1 MFKLPSR
8 TVATLGSAILL
19 SVATAPAPAQVVI
32 DDDVL
37 EFQRPP
43 ELLDLASATP
53 SLFSS
58 ASARV
63 DYLGSRRVPFLDC
76 PGDSFNFWVCREADY
91 FEVIFDSD
99 SSAEGSVV
107 SAEVRPDDFER
118 TDTAGAGGRARAAA
132 DFRSLRGEAY
142 ADSGS
147 EWTETRVTSAN
158 NPAQGTISARS
169 RGEASALSRSV
180 DMFVPSV
187 DGTITLELA
196 LENHPGGYSVTRSQF
211 PDNTPLRAD
220 GSASLLVQVFN
231 LDVLTQYASLSTE
244 FQPFDGFLLVGE
256 AREGRDESDPPTRT
270 FEQLVINV
278 VAGQRYSIVS
288 QLEVSADNDADMN
301 LFGSGR
307 LERILVEPGQSLA
320 FVSGADYTIAV
331 VPVPAAL
338 PLLLS
343 GIGAITVAARRRRSA
358 GQDQPA
364 R

>member
-1 MFKLPSR
+1 MLKLAPR
-8 TVATLGSAILL
+8 TLAAVASAILL
-19 SVATAPAPAQVVI
+19 GLGAAPTTAQVIVI
-32 DDDVL
+32 DDGSDL
-37 EFQRPP
+37 QRPP
-43 ELLDLASATP
+43 ELLDFASATP
-53 SLFSS
+53 SLRSGV
-58 ASARV
+58 SARV
-63 DYLGSRRVPFLDC
+63 EYLGSRRVPFLDC

-99 SSAEGSVV
+99 SSDEGSVV
-107 SAEVRPDDFER
+107 SAEVRPDDFDR

-132 DFRSLRGEAY
+132 DFRSLRAEAY

-158 NPAQGTISARS
+158 NPDLDTISGRS

-180 DMFVPSV
+180 EMFVPSA

-196 LENHPGGYSVTRSQF
+196 LENHPGSYSVTRSQF
-211 PDNTPLRAD
+211 PDNTLLPGS

-231 LDVLTQYASLSTE
+231 LDLITQYASLSTE

-256 AREGRDESDPPTRT
+256 ARGERDDSDPPTRT
-270 FEQLVINV
+270 LEELVLNV

-288 QLEVSADNDADMN
+288 QLEVSADNNADMN

-307 LERILVEPGQSLA
+307 LERILVEPGQVLEFA
-320 FVSGADYTIAV
+320 SGTSYNIAT
-331 VPVPAAL
+331 VPAPGAL

-343 GIGAITVAARRRRSA
+343 GIGAFAVAARRRRA
-358 GQDQPA
+358 A